1 MRRRTLPPLLLGVL
15 LVAALVA
22 QSGCGGS
29 GSGSS
34 TSLSQ
39 AAASAGRPV
48 TGPLIGVTFD
58 GPVLSPQVN
67 LSQEADR
74 AVASGAESM
83 RLAVDWAL
91 VQPVASMAQI
101 PSTQRSSFVSVGG
114 VPTTFT
120 TLDRVI
126 GAAAAKRLSVLPV
139 IEYTPSWDATHPG
152 NPASPPAHTAPYAA
166 FLTAL
171 IKRYGPSGSFWSSHP
186 QLPKIPIHMWQ
197 IWNEPHFTTYW
208 TTQPFAPS
216 YVALLRAAHDA
227 IKAADP
233 SAKVVLAGLADFS
246 WQYLAQIYRQPGASN
261 LFDIVAIH
269 PYTAKPQGV
278 ITILKRSREVMNQHG
293 DSAKPILATEITW
306 PSSQGKSPPQFGV
319 GVSEDQQARLL
330 GQVMPLLDA
339 EAAQLHL
346 MGFYWYTWM
355 GNETPS
361 KHPYGFDFAGLEKY
375 VSGAISVKPA
385 LASFRRQAL
394 RIEGCASKPTATT
407 CG

>member
-1 MRRRTLPPLLLGVL
+1 MPRRTLPPLLLGVL
-15 LVAALVA
+15 LLAALLA

-29 GSGSS
+29 GSSKSS
-34 TSLSQ
+34 SP
-39 AAASAGRPV
+39 AKPV

-58 GPVLSPQVN
+58 GPVLSSQVK
-67 LSQEADR
+67 LSQEVDR

-101 PSTQRSSFVSVGG
+101 PASQRSNFVSVGG

-139 IEYTPSWDATHPG
+139 IEYTPSWDATRPG
-152 NPASPPAHTAPYAA
+152 NPASPPVRPGPYAA

-186 QLPKIPIHMWQ
+186 QLPRTPIRMWQ

-216 YVALLRAAHDA
+216 YVALLRSAHDA

-246 WQYLAQIYRQPGASN
+246 WQYLAQIYRQPGASS
-261 LFDIVAIH
+261 LFDLVAIH
-269 PYTAKPQGV
+269 PYTARPQGV
-278 ITILKRSREVMNQHG
+278 ITILKRAREVMNQHG
-293 DSAKPILATEITW
+293 DAAKPILATEITW
-306 PSSQGKSPPQFGV
+306 PSSRGKSPPQFGV
-319 GVSEDQQARLL
+319 GVSEAEQARLIE
-330 GQVMPLLDA
+330 QVMPLLNAD
-339 EAAQLHL
+339 AAQLKL
-346 MGFYWYTWM
+346 TGFYWYTWM

-361 KHPYGFDFAGLEKY
+361 THPYGFDFAGLEKY
-375 VSGAISVKPA
+375 VSGAVSVKPA
-385 LASFRRQAL
+385 LASFRQQAL
-394 RIEGCASKPTATT
+394 RIEGCSSKPSATT